1 MGRPLLGQ
9 ISKLLERLSLDD
21 SVNKTKPPSVLLG
34 GIVEDGQESGDPMS
48 EARLFSTVTSVP
60 PSCSASA

>member
-21 SVNKTKPPSVLLG
+21 SVNKTKPPCVILG

-48 EARLFSTVTSVP
+48 EAAYTRHLGH
-60 PSCSASA
+60 